1 VNAPDEDQRA
11 LLLRVARQAMLDYG
25 LEPEFPRATLAEAEA
40 MTPAALDGDG
50 LVDLRDLL
58 WCSIDN
64 DDSLD
69 LDQLTAVRDGDDR
82 AQDGELTVLVAV
94 ADVTVLVAAGS
105 PVDRH
110 AEANTTSVYTPAR
123 IFSMLPER
131 LSTGLTSLN
140 PGEDRLAV
148 VAEMTVD
155 PAGAVVRE
163 RVFRALVHNSAK
175 LAYRAVG
182 AWLEGRG
189 EAPDGV
195 DAVRGLAAALRL
207 QDEVAQRL
215 RERRHEQGALELETI
230 EPRAQIDGGGVQALV
245 AERQDRAK
253 QLIEDF
259 MIAANG
265 VVARFLEGHRS
276 PVVRRV
282 VRSPERW
289 QRIVDLAAGYGAAL
303 PGEPDSAALNAFLV
317 ERRGADPVRFPD
329 LSLTIIKLLGRGEYV
344 VSLPRQETEGHFGL
358 AVQEYAHS
366 TAPNRRFPDI
376 ITQRLV
382 KAALTASAPPY
393 SYERLA
399 ELADHC
405 TEQEDNAQKVE
416 RRVRKSAAA
425 CYLADR
431 LGEEFE
437 GVVTGA
443 SPKGTWVRTF
453 DPPVEGRVVE
463 GEDDLDVGDQVRV
476 RLIEADPERGFI
488 DFACL
493 AQTSPA

>member
-1 VNAPDEDQRA
+1 MNRLPEDQRA
-11 LLLRVARQAMLDYG
+11 LLSRIARQAMLDYG
-25 LEPEFPRATLAEAEA
+25 LEPEFPKATLIEADA

-69 LDQLTAVRDGDDR
+69 LDQLTAAR
-82 AQDGELTVLVAV
+82 ADAAQPAGGETTVLVAI
-94 ADVTVLVAAGS
+94 ADVTGLVAAGS
-105 PVDRH
+105 AVDRH
-110 AEANTTSVYTPAR
+110 AETNTTSVYTAAR
-123 IFSMLPER
+123 LFPMLPER
-131 LSTGLTSLN
+131 LSNGLTSLN
-140 PGEDRLAV
+140 PGGDRAAV
-148 VAEMTVD
+148 VVEMTVD
-155 PAGAVVRE
+155 RDGAVTRE
-163 RVFRALVHNSAK
+163 RVYRALVHNHAK

-195 DAVRGLAAALRL
+195 TAVRGLAAALRL

-215 RERRHEQGALELETI
+215 KERRHEQGALELETI
-230 EPRAQIDGGGVQALV
+230 EPRARFDGDAVQALV
-245 AERQDRAK
+245 AEPRDRAK
-253 QLIEDF
+253 DLIEDF

-265 VVARFLEGHRS
+265 VVARFLEQRRS
-276 PVVRRV
+276 PAVRRV

-303 PGEPDSAALNAFLV
+303 PEEPDSAALNEFLV
-317 ERRGADPVRFPD
+317 ERRKADPVRFPD
-329 LSLTIIKLLGRGEYV
+329 LSLTIVKLLGRGEYV
-344 VSLPRQETEGHFGL
+344 VSLPGQETEGHFGL
-358 AVQEYAHS
+358 AVQRYSHS
-366 TAPNRRFPDI
+366 TAPNRRFPDV

-382 KAALTASAPPY
+382 KAALAASAPPY
-393 SYERLA
+393 PFERLT

-405 TEQEDNAQKVE
+405 TLQEDNAQKVE

-425 CYLADR
+425 CLLVDR

-453 DPPVEGRVVE
+453 EPPVEGRVVE
-463 GEDDLDVGDQVRV
+463 GEEGLDVGDKVLV
-476 RLIEADPERGFI
+476 RLLEADPERGYI
-488 DFACL
+488 DFARL
-493 AQTSPA
+493 ESSPD

>member
-1 VNAPDEDQRA
+1 MSGPREDQRA
-11 LLLRVARQAMLDYG
+11 LLLRVARRAMRDYG
-25 LEPEFPRATLAEAEA
+25 LEPDFPPATQAEADA
-40 MTPAALDGDG
+40 MTAAALDGDG
-50 LVDLRDLL
+50 LVDLRGLL

-69 LDQLTAVRDGDDR
+69 LDQLTAVRTEEGGG
-82 AQDGELTVLVAV
+82 QDGAVTVLVAV
-94 ADVTVLVAAGS
+94 ADVTALVTPGS
-105 PVDRH
+105 PIDRH
-110 AEANTTSVYTPAR
+110 AETNTTSVYTPAR

-140 PGEDRLAV
+140 PGEDRPAV
-148 VAEMTVD
+148 IAEMTVD
-155 PAGAVVRE
+155 EDGATTRE
-163 RVFRALVHNSAK
+163 HVYRALVRNHAK
-175 LAYRAVG
+175 LAYRAIG
-182 AWLEGRG
+182 AWLEGSG

-215 RERRHEQGALELETI
+215 RRRRHEQGALELETI
-230 EPRAQIDGGGVQALV
+230 EPRARLDGGAVQALV

-253 QLIEDF
+253 QLIEDL

-265 VVARFLEGHRS
+265 VNARFLEARRL
-276 PVVRRV
+276 PVMRRV

-317 ERRGADPVRFPD
+317 ERRTADPTRFPD
-329 LSLTIIKLLGRGEYV
+329 LSLAIIKLLGRGEYA
-344 VSLPRQETEGHFGL
+344 VSLPGQETEGHFGL
-358 AVQEYAHS
+358 AVREYAHS

-376 ITQRLV
+376 VTQRLV
-382 KAALTASAPPY
+382 KAALASSAPPY
-393 SYERLA
+393 SHERLF

-405 TEQEDNAQKVE
+405 TTQEDNAQKVE

-443 SPKGTWVRTF
+443 SAKGTWARTF
-453 DPPVEGRVVE
+453 DPPVEGRVVQ
-463 GEDDLDVGDQVRV
+463 GEDALDVGDKVRV

-493 AQTSPA
+493 RQS